1 MEKLGFRRK
10 LFRNKNLKPNQ
21 MKKIVMLFS
30 LVLLTFN
37 VYCQDALNPPL
48 IDGVVTYSETINSDL
63 NKDKLYGN
71 LKAWLASNF
80 SSDKVDID
88 LDDVANGKV
97 IVRLALTRSFESLTM
112 TRSSDIKDQ
121 KYRYILKLTDHYHKQ
136 TGQTVPELIEIAN
149 GRKKT
154 MTNTR
159 PYAKKQ
165 VQLISDTSN
174 EIIQSL
180 KDKIELVDDF

>member
-1 MEKLGFRRK
+1 
-10 LFRNKNLKPNQ
+10 
-21 MKKIVMLFS
+21 MKKIVMLLS
-30 LVLLTFN
+30 LVFLTFKG
-37 VYCQDALNPPL
+37 YGQDALNPPL
-48 IDGVVTYSETINSDL
+48 IDDVVTYSETINSDL

-80 SSDKVDID
+80 SSDKVAID
-88 LDDVANGKV
+88 LDDLANGKV
-97 IVRLALTRSFESLTM
+97 IVRLGLTRSFESLTM
-112 TRSSDIKDQ
+112 TRSSDLKYYLQVDIKDQ

-136 TGQTVPELIEIAN
+136 TSQTVPELIEIAN

-154 MTNTR
+154 MTNTS

-180 KDKIELVDDF
+180 KEKIEFVDDF